1 MQSGKHMIT
10 VKGDKFEDVQ
20 IRTNNPRF
28 TITSVRPSGVLEEP
42 ALSIKVGFKGG
53 LMEAG
58 EMVVNFDGSTIS
70 IFHFEVEPRVRRKGV
85 GSFMIKV
92 FNGLILWT
100 DPDEVSAIIGG
111 DESTKS
117 FLMNNGYQEQML
129 GTQEMDNGED
139 ITELKGDV
147 GDIDIDETEYNIT

>member
-1 MQSGKHMIT
+1 MIT
-10 VKGDKFEDVQ
+10 VKGDEFEDAQ
-20 IRTNNPRF
+20 IKTDNPRF

-42 ALSIKVGFKGG
+42 ALSIEVGFKGG

-85 GSFMIKV
+85 GSFMIKI

-100 DPDEVSAIIGG
+100 GTDKVSAIIGG

-117 FLMNNGYQEQML
+117 FLRNNGYPQQML

-147 GDIDIDETEYNIT
+147 GNIDIDETEYNIT